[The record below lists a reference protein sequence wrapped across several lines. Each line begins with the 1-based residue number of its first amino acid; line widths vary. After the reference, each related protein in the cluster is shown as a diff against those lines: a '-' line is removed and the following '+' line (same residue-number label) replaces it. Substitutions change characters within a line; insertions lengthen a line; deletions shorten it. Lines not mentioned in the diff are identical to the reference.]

1 MEISVIQEAKDKLKE
16 VFNRSPFY
24 LFEHIF
30 VVISLIRYSQGLL
43 EIILM
48 NGASEG
54 DGSDVLSFDY
64 KLSVAIY
71 FLNYVITGV
80 LLLLRWRRV
89 VSALMVAP
97 AVTLLIA
104 IVPLSFLWSIEPS
117 KTLSASIAMIGT
129 LQFGLYIA
137 IRYTLRDQVRIMAV
151 MFAISMFFCFI
162 YGIFLR
168 KYGVMAGAH
177 PGKWRGIYTHKNQM
191 GKMMALSSGLSI
203 LIGMTEPQKRHR
215 RLGWIGLFVALVL
228 IQLSQS
234 KSPIINIFLI
244 TLVSNISQIL
254 LLSNKWLTRALIWL
268 TVLGVNLNLYWDD
281 IVVNVLGALG
291 KDATL
296 TGRTDVWEFVIDRIK
311 DRPWLGHGFGTFWNG
326 LNGPS
331 AYVVRSV
338 RWDVPDAHN
347 GFLDLCID
355 LGLVGLA
362 LYAFI
367 LFQTL
372 IKTLTLIRV
381 TRRREYM
388 WALIFIVYSLIAN
401 LSESSL
407 LFRNSLPPVVLTAV
421 SVSIAIE
428 YHKEFKM
435 PRSSSATEDSIEQPI
450 DDPLDRID
458 RSDDPSTIPN
468 LASDASGGLSA
479 IAQPFAPSPMDRPGE
494 LPPQADSSPG

>member
-1 MEISVIQEAKDKLKE
+1 MGISVIQEAKDKIKE
-16 VFNRSPFY
+16 VFNRSPLY
-24 LFEHIF
+24 LFEHCFVIF
-30 VVISLIRYSQGLL
+30 SLIRYSQGLL
-43 EIILM
+43 EIILT

-54 DGSDVLSFDY
+54 DGTDILAFDY
-64 KLSVAIY
+64 KLSLAIY
-71 FLNYVITGV
+71 FVNYIITGV

-104 IVPLSFLWSIEPS
+104 MVPLSFLWSIEPS

-151 MFAISMFFCFI
+151 MFAISMLFCFV

-177 PGKWRGIYTHKNQM
+177 PGKWRGIYTHKNQL
-191 GKMMALSSGLSI
+191 GKMLALSSGLSI

-215 RLGWIGLFVALVL
+215 RLGWLGLFTALVL

-234 KSPIINIFLI
+234 KSPIINIFLM
-244 TLVSNISQIL
+244 TAVSNISQIL
-254 LLSNKWLTRALIWL
+254 LLPSKWLNRALVWL
-268 TVLGVNLNLYWDD
+268 FVIGMNLWFYWED
-281 IVVNVLGALG
+281 IMINVLGALG

-311 DRPWLGHGFGTFWNG
+311 DRPWFGHGFGTFWNG

-367 LFQTL
+367 MFQTL
-372 IKTLTLIRV
+372 IKALALIRM

-388 WALIFIVYSLIAN
+388 WALIFIAYNLIAN

-435 PRSSSATEDSIEQPI
+435 PRSSTVPEDPIET
-450 DDPLDRID
+450 PLDRPLD
-458 RSDDPSTIPN
+458 ESDQPSAIPN
-468 LASDASGGLSA
+468 LASDAGAAGGISA
-479 IAQPFAPSPMDRPGE
+479 IAQPFAPAPLDRPGG
-494 LPPQADSSPG
+494 LPPQTDSTPG